1 MSCGPL
7 HPAHP
12 AALVAG
18 LASLR
23 PRRGDAGGY
32 ATRIALRELGRRAD
46 AALPEA
52 HEGTGSLRRPKASG
66 QPR

>member
-1 MSCGPL
+1 
-7 HPAHP
+7 
-12 AALVAG
+12 VAG

-23 PRRGDAGGY
+23 PRRGY